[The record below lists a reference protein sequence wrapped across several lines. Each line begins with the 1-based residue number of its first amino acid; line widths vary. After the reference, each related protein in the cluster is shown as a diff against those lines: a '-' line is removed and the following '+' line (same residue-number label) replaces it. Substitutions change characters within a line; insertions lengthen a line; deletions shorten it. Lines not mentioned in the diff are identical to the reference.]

1 VSRRAIAI
9 GVGAALL
16 VLLLWWFLLR
26 RPQRSRISDAQD
38 RREAAAQQAAQLQ
51 VTLSRLQDLKR
62 TEALKRSQIEA
73 LRVAVP
79 DQPNLAQFILDA
91 NDAANQA
98 GIDFISISPS
108 PPAAAGPATGGTA
121 GTPGARAAA
130 PASITLAMNVTGGY
144 FQVLDFLN
152 RLNDLPRIVV
162 IDSLSLTPGSGT
174 DTSRLSATISARM
187 FTTSTPA
194 TGGATGSTTTTRP
207 AAGTTTTVAP
217 ATTTTAGAP

>member
-1 VSRRAIAI
+1 MSRRALAI
-9 GVGAALL
+9 GVVAALL
-16 VLLLWWFLLR
+16 VLLLWWFLLWS
-26 RPQRSRISDAQD
+26 PQRKKISDARD
-38 RREAAAQQAAQLQ
+38 RRDAAQQQVAQLR

-62 TEALKRSQIEA
+62 TEALKRSQIES

-91 NDAANQA
+91 NDAANKA

-108 PPAAAGPATGGTA
+108 PPAGAATGAPA
-121 GTPGARAAA
+121 GA

-162 IDSLSLTPGSGT
+162 IDNLSLAPGGGAAAS
-174 DTSRLSATISARM
+174 DLSVTISARM
-187 FTTSTPA
+187 FTTSAPA
-194 TGGATGSTTTTRP
+194 AAGGATGTTATTTTRP
-207 AAGTTTTVAP
+207 ATSAGATTTTVA
-217 ATTTTAGAP
+217 TTTTGAP